1 MKTEFKET
9 QRFNSIWIW
18 LILGG
23 VTLIPMFG
31 IYQQI
36 IMGEQFGNNPMS
48 NNGLIAFAIFI
59 LLFDVCFLIFR
70 LETEITDQYIKVKFF
85 PLVNKKVNWS
95 DIIKSEVLNYGFV
108 GGWGIRLF
116 TKYGT
121 VYNTK
126 GKMGLAIVLRNGN
139 KFIIGTQKP
148 KELEEFIS
156 SLSPQ

>member
-1 MKTEFKET
+1 MNKEFKESQKFT
-9 QRFNSIWIW
+9 QWWLW
-18 LILGG
+18 LIILSINI
-23 VTLIPMFG
+23 LPLFG
-31 IYQQI
+31 IYKQI
-36 IMGEQFGNNPMS
+36 ILGEPFGDKPVSDVGLFLLLVLTAGISFLFYFMQLKTTVSVNGIKMS
-48 NNGLIAFAIFI
+48 FIPFA
-59 LLFDVCFLIFR
+59 
-70 LETEITDQYIKVKFF
+70 
-85 PLVNKKVNWS
+85 NKDLSWNE
-95 DIIKSEVLNYGFV
+95 IKSTKVLNYGFV

-139 KFIIGTQKP
+139 KFMIGTQKP

>member
-1 MKTEFKET
+1 MQLKTTVSVNGIKMSF
-9 QRFNSIWIW
+9 
-18 LILGG
+18 
-23 VTLIPMFG
+23 IP
-31 IYQQI
+31 
-36 IMGEQFGNNPMS
+36 
-48 NNGLIAFAIFI
+48 FA
-59 LLFDVCFLIFR
+59 
-70 LETEITDQYIKVKFF
+70 
-85 PLVNKKVNWS
+85 NKDLSWNE
-95 DIIKSEVLNYGFV
+95 IKSTKVLNYGFV

-139 KFIIGTQKP
+139 KFMIGTQKP